1 MQVASDVFCPSP
13 LKGTWIVYSS
23 FMVAV
28 RRARVKVRTA
38 KEQPMEGHLAAFR
51 ETKNATKAPFHCHSQ
66 EIFYRFPSAAKGS
79 EGFQRASGKPFGRL
93 RRGETPRNRGKQGS
107 LPSPPSTRNQ
117 LTCGPPIRFKR
128 RVPKVSKGRAESP
141 LVASAEAKPR
151 EAEESKEASFPA
163 IHKKPVNL

>member
-38 KEQPMEGHLAAFR
+38 KEQPVEGYLAASR
-51 ETKNATKAPFHCHSQ
+51 ETKT
-66 EIFYRFPSAAKGS
+66 
-79 EGFQRASGKPFGRL
+79 QRRL
-93 RRGETPRNRGKQGS
+93 SFIAIHKKFFTGS
-107 LPSPPSTRNQ
+107 LQQQSA
-117 LTCGPPIRFKR
+117 
-128 RVPKVSKGRAESP
+128 PKVSKGRAESP

-151 EAEESKEASFPA
+151 ETEESKEAPFPA